1 MNVPGEI
8 WRCVCVFRVKCTMDG
23 QDIKKITRR
32 LKELRERPRGQWL
45 QMLKA
50 TECCLASDV

>member
-1 MNVPGEI
+1 MYLVRFGDV
-8 WRCVCVFRVKCTMDG
+8 CVCVQGEVHYGRTRH
-23 QDIKKITRR
+23 KKITRR
-32 LKELRERPRGQWL
+32 LKELRERPRRQWL

>member
-8 WRCVCVFRVKCTMDG
+8 WRCVCVQGEVHYGRTRH
-23 QDIKKITRR
+23 KKITRR
-32 LKELRERPRGQWL
+32 LKELRERPRRQWL

-50 TECCLASDV
+50 TECCLASDA